1 MSNKLADTVETL
13 KRIAEATPFST
24 NSSSPGEMASWTHA
38 VAAECLSRV
47 SGEMV
52 EGKWTVIYI
61 PESGHDPRPVLRHV
75 AARDE
80 AEALVLAVTEGAESY
95 EGKIYSPDLLSDI
108 EDAQVILITS
118 GHVGKAGDYG
128 KDTEAAALSKSAV
141 IGAFARMVVEE
152 PARFTEEIPE

>member
-1 MSNKLADTVETL
+1 MSDRLADMVETL
-13 KRIAEATPFST
+13 KRIAEATHFST
-24 NSSSPGEMASWTHA
+24 NSRTPGEMASWTHA
-38 VAAECLSRV
+38 VAAECLSRI
-47 SGEMV
+47 SEA

-61 PESGHDPRPVLRHV
+61 PDSGHDPRPILRHV
-75 AARDE
+75 TARDE
-80 AEALVLAVTEGAESY
+80 AEALVLAVTEGAEVW

-141 IGAFARMVVEE
+141 VGSFARMVAEE